1 VSAAST
7 SPSEGSRPSGRAGD
21 DTLDDK
27 RMSFLDH
34 LVELR
39 LRLVRAVQ
47 FYLVAFAFCYWKA
60 EVMLGIVTRP
70 LAAAWHKSG
79 LPDVPQ
85 LHGALAEPFIVYM
98 RVALYAAIFVAS
110 PAIFWQ
116 IWAFVAPGLYK
127 RERRVTLAFVTFA
140 TVLFSLGAFFAYRV
154 ALPMG
159 FQFFFTQHKSIPLTD
174 MRIAPMQM
182 VGEYFDFVL
191 QSLVIFGASFELP
204 LVVLL
209 LGTFGLVDHVQLWKF
224 GRFFILIAFTVGAIF
239 SPPDVLSQVIVSVPL
254 CLLYFFSIAL
264 VWLFGTKTPANG
276 KPGPGARRMAR
287 ASASGS

>member
-1 VSAAST
+1 MSVAAD
-7 SPSEGSRPSGRAGD
+7 PSRAPSGGTKAAAD
-21 DTLDDK
+21 LDDK

-39 LRLVRAVQ
+39 LRLVRAMQ
-47 FYLVAFAFCYWKA
+47 FYVLAFALCYWKA
-60 EVMLGIVTRP
+60 ELLLGIVTRP
-70 LAAAWHKSG
+70 LAKAWRESG
-79 LPDVPQ
+79 LKDMPE

-98 RVALYAAIFVAS
+98 RVALYAALFVAS

-116 IWAFVAPGLYK
+116 IWMFVAPGLYK
-127 RERRVTLAFVTFA
+127 RERKMTLSFVFFA
-140 TVLFSLGAFFAYRV
+140 TILFSLGAFFAYKV

-159 FQFFFTQHKSIPLTD
+159 FRFFFTQHRPIPLTD

-191 QSLVIFGASFELP
+191 QSLVIFGVSFELP

-209 LGTFGLVDHVQLWKF
+209 LGTIGMVDHVQLWKF

-264 VWLFGTKTPANG
+264 VWAFGTKVPASG
-276 KPGPGARRMAR
+276 RPGPGARKKVQGK
-287 ASASGS
+287 SA